1 MFFILW
7 FSVYQQRIKD
17 ITMYIIYKQLVF
29 LTDVLQKF
37 NKNYYNNIVN
47 KVQVAKNNL
56 DQA

>member
-7 FSVYQQRIKD
+7 FNVYQQRIKD
-17 ITMYIIYKQLVF
+17 ITMYIIYKQLIF

>member
-1 MFFILW
+1 
-7 FSVYQQRIKD
+7 
-17 ITMYIIYKQLVF
+17 MYIIYKQLVF

-56 DQA
+56 DQALKTIFKEPKRCRMCSN

>member
-17 ITMYIIYKQLVF
+17 ITMYIIYKQLVI

-37 NKNYYNNIVN
+37 NKNYIVN

>member
-17 ITMYIIYKQLVF
+17 ITMYIIYKQLVI